1 MFAMVV
7 CVLFPRFALVAAL
20 GDRQALL
27 AEPAALAPEPGR
39 PQLVGEVSAA
49 TETFGVVPG
58 MRVGEALARCPEL
71 RLRPTE
77 PAGGGAGRWRAV
89 PSCGSSH
96 RIRRGC
102 GRCGAGCSTG
112 SRPSARRPSRTRP
125 DLRTSTPTGCA
136 GCPA

>member
-49 TETFGVVPG
+49 AETFGVVPG
-58 MRVGEALARCPEL
+58 MRVGEALARCPQL
-71 RLRPTE
+71 RLVPPDPEGVRALWNVVLDRLEGIGAAPEADTPGPGFFE
-77 PAGGGAGRWRAV
+77 ADGLRGVHRGGVDRRTAGPPPPPR
-89 PSCGSSH
+89 
-96 RIRRGC
+96 
-102 GRCGAGCSTG
+102 
-112 SRPSARRPSRTRP
+112 
-125 DLRTSTPTGCA
+125 
-136 GCPA
+136 